1 MKTINKEDAKEL
13 IKENKSTIF
22 SATFIKKN
30 GEHRLITARLGV
42 KKGLKENAKPR
53 PYDPNKYN
61 LLCVYDMQQAKKQQT
76 PSPYRMLNIN
86 TLLTLNI
93 NKTKYKI
100 Q

>member
-1 MKTINKEDAKEL
+1 MKTLNKEQAKEL
-13 IKENKSTIF
+13 IKENKNAIF

-30 GEHRLITARLGV
+30 GENRLITARLGV
-42 KKGLKENAKPR
+42 RKGLKENAKPR

-76 PSPYRMLNIN
+76 PSPYRMINVN

-100 Q
+100 K